1 MEVGRAVAALVT
13 VLTLMGG
20 SAAVSGCGAQESGTG
35 TPEQTDPER
44 VQDTHDDLPDNSDPD
59 QGNEEDQND
68 DSQDPD

>member
-13 VLTLMGG
+13 ALTLMGG

-35 TPEQTDPER
+35 TPEQTD
-44 VQDTHDDLPDNSDPD
+44 LPDNSDPD